1 MSGSESDVTGKEER
15 GKTAGGGWIKR
26 ALLSLVIVM
35 VIAASGAGI
44 AAYKLFEYS
53 TREGVAGDPVAFTV
67 PEGASGRKVGRLL
80 AREGFIEHELL
91 FRAAIHA
98 DDSGGTIKHGTFLL
112 PRGLSASELLTI
124 LAEGSHRTFMASDF
138 PDAAKITVPEGLTI
152 GQAAEL
158 VDNSEAFVAA
168 ASNPELIRRLAIEAA
183 TLEGF
188 LMPNTY
194 FFPPSPSE
202 MVIVERM
209 VTQFEQEYAALLQE
223 HPVARER
230 SKLGIVTVAS
240 LVEEEARVDEE
251 RAIVAAVIYNRLAKG
266 RPLEMDSTLQFA
278 LGKYGQRL
286 LSEDKEVN
294 SPYNTY
300 KRAGLPPGPI
310 SNPGVASL
318 RAAMA
323 PADTD
328 YLYFVSNADGLT
340 HSFSRT
346 LKEHNAAV
354 ARYRRDIA
362 IQRREQRQSA
372 GN

>member
-1 MSGSESDVTGKEER
+1 MSESGSEATGSEASEKPVRR
-15 GKTAGGGWIKR
+15 GLFRRALILLAVLTLLLTAG
-26 ALLSLVIVM
+26 
-35 VIAASGAGI
+35 ASVAV
-44 AAYKLFEYS
+44 YKLFEYA
-53 TREGVAGDPVAFTV
+53 TRAGVAGDPVAFAV
-67 PEGASGRKVGRLL
+67 PEGASGRQVGRLL
-80 AREGFIEHELL
+80 ARDGFIEHELL

-98 DDSGGTIKHGTFLL
+98 DDTGRTIKHGTFLL
-112 PRGLSASELLTI
+112 PMGLSAGELLGI
-124 LAEGSHRTFMASDF
+124 LSEGSHRTFTADDF
-138 PDAAKITVPEGLTI
+138 PEAAKITVPEGLTI
-152 GQAAEL
+152 AQAAKL
-158 VDNSEAFVAA
+158 LDDSEAFVDA
-168 ASNPELIRRLAIEAA
+168 ASNRELIARLSLDTE

-194 FFPPSPSE
+194 FFPPDPSE
-202 MVIVERM
+202 LEIVERM
-209 VTQFEQEYAALLQE
+209 VTQFEQEYAALLQA
-223 HPVARER
+223 HPEARSR
-230 SKLGIVTVAS
+230 SKLEIVTVAS

-251 RAIVAAVIYNRLAKG
+251 RPIVAAVIYNRLAKG

-286 LSEDKEVN
+286 LSEDKAVD

-323 PADTD
+323 PADAD

-340 HSFSRT
+340 HTFSRT

-354 ARYRRDIA
+354 ARYRKEIA
-362 IQRREQRQSA
+362 VQRREQRQDN